1 MSKCLVT
8 NVEMHSQWS
17 LLTVWSPSCHTM
29 TILSSRMICTMP
41 TCYYESA
48 GKVLQINCS
57 ASVFFVFWHLAI
69 IPSDVAKVLF
79 PWGPCHHLLLVT
91 ELPLPPPTLQ
101 LHGWKPGFTS
111 FISDFHSF
119 FFLSL
124 CSTPL
129 LSFSLCCVL
138 ISPTPLLC
146 HQLGPLV
153 SKSWSHCA
161 CVAIFSVFWSH
172 TRMHGVLW
180 HSTNAFIELIL
191 DMHIYIVAINSWLPL
206 AGFWRNSGFITS
218 LLSKW
223 GSRCS
228 FGWYAQNQEFEVM
241 RMLIRLSFIL
251 MFWQQNE
258 WHSQEIVTKWWKS

>member
-1 MSKCLVT
+1 MSECLVT
-8 NVEMHSQWS
+8 NVKMQSQWS
-17 LLTVWSPSCHTM
+17 LLTVWSPSCHT
-29 TILSSRMICTMP
+29 TTVLPSHMIRTMP
-41 TCYYESA
+41 TWYCDSA

-57 ASVFFVFWHLAI
+57 ASVFF
-69 IPSDVAKVLF
+69 
-79 PWGPCHHLLLVT
+79 LLVF
-91 ELPLPPPTLQ
+91 LGGICYQSLWCCQGAISSRPMPSPAFGDWAPPFLLPPPL
-101 LHGWKPGFTS
+101 LNFMDGNPASPHS
-111 FISDFHSF
+111 FLIFILF

-161 CVAIFSVFWSH
+161 CVAIFSVFWITH
-172 TRMHGVLW
+172 MCMHGVLW

-191 DMHIYIVAINSWLPL
+191 DMHSCTVAINSWLPL
-206 AGFWRNSGFITS
+206 AGFWRNSGCVTS
-218 LLSKW
+218 LLSKR

-228 FGWYAQNQEFEVM
+228 LVDMPKIKNLNWWRCSLDYHSFWCSGS
-241 RMLIRLSFIL
+241 RM
-251 MFWQQNE
+251 ND
-258 WHSQEIVTKWWKS
+258 IVEK